1 MLEEGYLP
9 TLQNGGNVIILHVKL
24 YSHTQ
29 DLRPGADLYLNKQT
43 ETQKGKVT
51 DPRSGPKCLFLL
63 TVPGITSWHSECH
76 VPYTHLQTLKVHL
89 YFKQNMA
96 L

>member
-1 MLEEGYLP
+1 MALFY
-9 TLQNGGNVIILHVKL
+9 ISLHVKL

-29 DLRPGADLYLNKQT
+29 DLRPGTDLYLNKQT
-43 ETQKGKVT
+43 EAQKGKVT
-51 DPRSGPKCLFLL
+51 DPRFGPKCLFLL
-63 TVPGITSWHSECH
+63 NVPGITRWHSECH
-76 VPYTHLQTLKVHL
+76 VPYAHLQTLKVHL